1 MASKVLSWTRL
12 QEEYENWSSNYGEGR
27 DLNDIRFGQYLYIT
41 YDLSEF
47 NVDPFYP
54 EGCENI
60 FAMLARDMHDRY
72 LDKQ

>member
-1 MASKVLSWTRL
+1 MANRVLSWARL
-12 QEEYENWSSNYGEGR
+12 QEEYEDWKNINGEGR
-27 DLNDIRFGQYLYIT
+27 DNRDIRFGQHLYIT

-60 FAMLARDMHDRY
+60 FAMLARDIHDRY
-72 LDKQ
+72 LNKQ